1 MPGVSGVTVVTTL
14 VCFVFIAYEIAG
26 AASARHSLR
35 PLIRGSDASGKT
47 RVKTRGEIAKLCPSI
62 VMPRFKRGIQYAVI
76 SRMGPRRL
84 WNTGIA
90 RSSRA
95 TTPE

>member
-14 VCFVFIAYEIAG
+14 VCLFFIAYETAG

-35 PLIRGSDASGKT
+35 PLNRGSDVSGIT
-47 RVKTRGEIAKLCPSI
+47 RAKTRGEIAKLCPSI

-76 SRMGPRRL
+76 SRTDARRL
-84 WNTGIA
+84 WNTG
-90 RSSRA
+90 SPGSRLF
-95 TTPE
+95 

>member
-14 VCFVFIAYEIAG
+14 VCSLSFACEAAG
-26 AASARHSLR
+26 ASRARHSLR
-35 PLIRGSDASGKT
+35 PLNRGSDASGIT
-47 RVKTRGEIAKLCPSI
+47 RTKTRGEIAELCPSI

-76 SRMGPRRL
+76 SRIGTEASL
-84 WNTGIA
+84 EYWIA
-90 RSSRA
+90 RSSRT